1 MIKRN
6 FNSLMIIS
14 AILISSC
21 TTVLDQKIESE
32 SIELN
37 VKKIKIKYPELDS
50 LKLDLM
56 DGLVR
61 INKGR
66 DAFVKELESKSEDSE
81 FSISKFVVDEE
92 KFNTQKDNIFNYF
105 KAQEITF
112 AQLFA
117 EVDTVNNIN
126 ERFEKEAQEIFIEI
140 DKFCNVK
147 QQEIGEKKKKA
158 DEIKT
163 KLNEMV
169 DLKIISIR
177 ETERDY
183 RDNVEV
189 EIQMTNKTSIPVEAI
204 SFNMEL
210 IDKLGNKLA
219 TLRCRSNDRF
229 VKSDVGYW
237 TFDRWDNNEIY
248 KALQNTKLSHITT
261 KQEITKINHGGELI
275 SAYGDIDELLV
286 INFDYKTPN
295 KLIGYCPYL
304 EDEDD
309 LSVKL
314 KDLESKKEKSIEK
327 STPIVNKFQEF
338 ASKLL
343 DVSGMIN

>member
-1 MIKRN
+1 MIKIN
-6 FNSLMIIS
+6 FNLLIIIS

-21 TTVLDQKIESE
+21 TTVIDQKIESD

-37 VKKIKIKYPELDS
+37 VKKIKEKYPELDS

-66 DAFVKELESKSEDSE
+66 NAFIKELESKLEDSD

-92 KFNTQKDNIFNYF
+92 NFNAQKDNIFNYF

-117 EVDTVNNIN
+117 EVDTVNSIN
-126 ERFEKEAQEIFIEI
+126 ERFEKEAKEIFIEI
-140 DKFCNVK
+140 DEFCNEK
-147 QQEIGEKKKKA
+147 QQEIEAKEKKA
-158 DEIKT
+158 DEIKA

-169 DLKIISIR
+169 DLRIISLR
-177 ETERDY
+177 ETERNY
-183 RDNVEV
+183 RDIVEV
-189 EIQMTNKTSIPVEAI
+189 KIQMTNKTSIPVEAI
-204 SFNMEL
+204 SFNIEL
-210 IDKLGNKLA
+210 TDKLGNKLA

-237 TFDRWDNNEIY
+237 TYDRWNNDEIY
-248 KALQNTKLSHITT
+248 KALKNTKLSHITT
-261 KQEITKINHGGELI
+261 KHEITKINHGGDLI
-275 SAYGDIDELLV
+275 SAYDDIDDLLV
-286 INFDYKTPN
+286 INYDYKTPN

-309 LSVKL
+309 LSLKL
-314 KDLESKKEKSIEK
+314 KNLETKKKKSIEK
-327 STPIVNKFQEF
+327 STPIVNKYQELAIKF
-338 ASKLL
+338 L
-343 DVSGMIN
+343 DISGMFD